1 MHHLKQNLP
10 PSFFLTSIDAIVI
23 AKATTENIRSFDFI
37 QMEL

>member
-23 AKATTENIRSFDFI
+23 AKATTENIRGVLISYKWN
-37 QMEL
+37 